1 MSLLEPTILGKPLR
15 STVRSFCLSACFAG
29 LQAGGTDEGPPGER
43 INYGDFF
50 VDIFVWSRKYHL
62 SEKRSNKASTT
73 CY

>member
-43 INYGDFF
+43 INYGAGYFGAYLRDP
-50 VDIFVWSRKYHL
+50 DG
-62 SEKRSNKASTT
+62 NKVHIAQRGDLTK
-73 CY
+73 